1 MTIQS
6 LPPHRLYQACDTKRF
21 SFETTADLDTSLLP
35 TEGIGQ
41 PRAAEAIRFGTK
53 IRVPGYNIYAL
64 GPSGTSR
71 HTLIRQIV
79 QDWAKDRSPP
89 SDYCYVYNFQ
99 DEGRPGHLRF
109 PPGWAHPFAKDMD
122 SLVEEAQNA
131 LKTAFESE
139 EYQNRK
145 QAIEQELKEQQQ
157 KTFETLQEKAREK
170 GLTLLRTPSGIAF
183 APVKDGEVVSPDEF
197 HKLEDEERKRTERDI
212 QDLQQESQRLF
223 QKIPS
228 WQREAREKLRE
239 LDREVT
245 GNTISQLMDELRQK
259 YADVPDVQEYLNEVE
274 QDIVANV
281 ATLLNPQGQ
290 QSAMQTQQVE
300 GSEDSPLLRKYKVNV
315 LVDNSGAER
324 APVIYE
330 DNPTFANL
338 TGKMEYA
345 PQMGALITDF
355 TLIKPGALHRANGGV
370 LLLDA
375 RHVLMNPGAW
385 DGLKR
390 ALKSGEIKIESLAE
404 MYSLLSTVS
413 LEPRAIELDVKVVL
427 VGPPMIYYLLREMEP
442 DFAKLFKVAADFDTE
457 MDWSGDNQKLY
468 ANMIAGIARQEGL
481 LPLGRR
487 AVGRLIE
494 HASRLVEDKE
504 KLTTHMQS
512 ISDLIKESDFW
523 AREDSAESI
532 LSQHV
537 QQAIDSQTYRS
548 DRIRERLQEEIHRG
562 TLLIDTE
569 GEKAGQINGLSVMK
583 LGDFAFGRPNRITA
597 RVRLG
602 GGEVLN
608 IEREVELSGP
618 IHSKGVLI
626 LSSFLGSRYTLDKP
640 LSLSASLVFE
650 QSYGGIEGDSA
661 SSAELF
667 SLISAI
673 SRVPLKQSL
682 AVTGSVNQH
691 GEIQAIGGVNEKIEG
706 FFDVCLQAGLSGDQ
720 GVIIPEANVSHLM
733 LRQDVIEAVEAGSFH
748 IYPIQTVDQGL
759 ELLTGMSAGEAD
771 ANNVFPGDTVNG
783 MVQKHLTKMAEQK
796 RSFSSGQSDTGEQQ
810 GKE

>member
-71 HTLIRQIV
+71 HTLIREIV
-79 QDWAKDRSPP
+79 QDWAKDCSPP

-99 DEGRPGHLRF
+99 DEGRPRHLRF
-109 PPGWAHPFAKDMD
+109 PAGWAHPFAKDMD

-197 HKLEDEERKRTERDI
+197 HKLEDDERKRTERDI

-245 GNTISQLMDELRQK
+245 GNTISQLVDELRQK
-259 YADVPDVQEYLNEVE
+259 YADLPDVQEYLNEVE

-281 ATLLNPQGQ
+281 AMLLNPQGQ
-290 QSAMQTQQVE
+290 QNPLQAQQSE
-300 GSEDSPLLRKYKVNV
+300 GSEEPSQLRKYKVNV
-315 LVDNSGAER
+315 LVDNTGAER
-324 APVIYE
+324 APIIYE

-345 PQMGALITDF
+345 PQMGALVTDF

-370 LLLDA
+370 LILDA

-413 LEPRAIELDVKVVL
+413 LEPRPIELDVKVVL
-427 VGPPMIYYLLREMEP
+427 VGPPLIYYLLREMEP

-457 MDWSGDNQKLY
+457 MDWSGDNQELY
-468 ANMIAGIARQEGL
+468 ANMIAGIAGQEGL
-481 LPLGRR
+481 LPLDRG
-487 AVGRLIE
+487 AVGRIIE

-523 AREDSAESI
+523 ARENSAESI
-532 LSQHV
+532 LSRHV

-597 RVRLG
+597 RIRLG

-706 FFDVCLQAGLSGDQ
+706 FFDVCRQAGLSGNQ

-748 IYPIQTVDQGL
+748 IYPIRTVDQGL

-771 ANNVFPGDTVNG
+771 ANNVFPEDTVNG

-796 RSFSSGQSDTGEQQ
+796 RSFSSGQSETGVQQ

>member
-1 MTIQS
+1 MSTQP
-6 LPPHRLYQACDTKRF
+6 LNPQRLYQYCDTEQF
-21 SFETTADLDTSLLP
+21 SFETTAELDPSQQP

-41 PRAAEAIRFGTK
+41 PRAAEALRFGTR
-53 IRVPGYNIYAL
+53 IRVHGYNIYAL
-64 GPSGTSR
+64 GPPGTSR
-71 HTLIRQIV
+71 HTLIKQLV
-79 QDWAKDRSPP
+79 QDWAKDSPPP

-99 DEGRPGHLRF
+99 DAGKPRHLRF
-109 PPGWAHPFAKDMD
+109 PPGWANYFARDMD

-157 KTFETLQEKAREK
+157 KTFETLQEKAKEK
-170 GLTLLRTPSGIAF
+170 GLTLLRTPSGIGF
-183 APVKDGEVVSPDEF
+183 APIKDGEVISPDEF
-197 HKLEDEERKRTERDI
+197 HKLEDEERKRIERDI
-212 QDLQQESQRLF
+212 QELQQESQRLF

-228 WQREAREKLRE
+228 WQRDAREKLRQ
-239 LDREVT
+239 LDQEVT
-245 GNTISQLMDELRQK
+245 GNTISQLMEEMRQK
-259 YADVPDVQEYLNEVE
+259 YAHLAHVEQHLKEVE

-281 ATLLNPQGQ
+281 GNLLNPQGQ
-290 QSAMQTQQVE
+290 QGAVQPQQAE

-315 LVDNSGAER
+315 LVDNSGMDR

-345 PQMGALITDF
+345 PQMGALVTDF

-370 LLLDA
+370 LILDA

-390 ALKSGEIKIESLAE
+390 ALKSCEIKIESLAE

-413 LEPRAIELDVKVVL
+413 LEPLPIDLEVKVVL
-427 VGPPMIYYLLREMEP
+427 VGPPLIYYLLREMDPE
-442 DFAKLFKVAADFDTE
+442 FAKLFKVAADFDTQ
-457 MDWSGDNQKLY
+457 MDWSRENQDLY
-468 ANMIAGIARQEGL
+468 ARMIAGLISQEELQPFHREAVAR
-481 LPLGRR
+481 
-487 AVGRLIE
+487 VIE
-494 HASRLVEDKE
+494 HASRLVEDQK

-512 ISDLIKESDFW
+512 VSDLIKEADFW
-523 AREDSAESI
+523 AREKGSKTVSSDD
-532 LSQHV
+532 V
-537 QQAIDSQTYRS
+537 QQAIDARTYRS
-548 DRIRERLQEEIHRG
+548 DRVRERLQEEINRG
-562 TLLIDTE
+562 TLLIDTDR
-569 GEKAGQINGLSVMK
+569 EKVGQINGLSVMK
-583 LGDFAFGRPNRITA
+583 LGDFMFGRPNRITA

-626 LSSFLGSRYTLDKP
+626 LSGFLGSRYTLDKP

-650 QSYGGIEGDSA
+650 QSYSGIEGDSA

-667 SLISAI
+667 VLLSGIARI
-673 SRVPLKQSL
+673 PLKQSL

-706 FFDVCLQAGLSGDQ
+706 FFDVCNQAGLNGDQ
-720 GVIIPEANVSHLM
+720 GVIIPEANVAHLM
-733 LRQDVIEAVEAGSFH
+733 LRQDVIRAAEAGNFH
-748 IYPIQTVDQGL
+748 IYSIRNVDQGL
-759 ELLTGMSAGEAD
+759 ELLTGMQAGEAD
-771 ANNVFPGDTVNG
+771 ENNVFPPDTVNG
-783 MVQKHLTKMAEQK
+783 LVQKQLLELAEQK
-796 RSFSSGQSDTGEQQ
+796 RSFSAGAADKGESGK
-810 GKE
+810 KE

>member
-1 MTIQS
+1 
-6 LPPHRLYQACDTKRF
+6 
-21 SFETTADLDTSLLP
+21 
-35 TEGIGQ
+35 
-41 PRAAEAIRFGTK
+41 
-53 IRVPGYNIYAL
+53 
-64 GPSGTSR
+64 
-71 HTLIRQIV
+71 
-79 QDWAKDRSPP
+79 
-89 SDYCYVYNFQ
+89 
-99 DEGRPGHLRF
+99 
-109 PPGWAHPFAKDMD
+109 
-122 SLVEEAQNA
+122 
-131 LKTAFESE
+131 
-139 EYQNRK
+139 
-145 QAIEQELKEQQQ
+145 
-157 KTFETLQEKAREK
+157 
-170 GLTLLRTPSGIAF
+170 
-183 APVKDGEVVSPDEF
+183 
-197 HKLEDEERKRTERDI
+197 
-212 QDLQQESQRLF
+212 
-223 QKIPS
+223 
-228 WQREAREKLRE
+228 
-239 LDREVT
+239 
-245 GNTISQLMDELRQK
+245 
-259 YADVPDVQEYLNEVE
+259 
-274 QDIVANV
+274 
-281 ATLLNPQGQ
+281 
-290 QSAMQTQQVE
+290 
-300 GSEDSPLLRKYKVNV
+300 
-315 LVDNSGAER
+315 
-324 APVIYE
+324 
-330 DNPTFANL
+330 
-338 TGKMEYA
+338 
-345 PQMGALITDF
+345 
-355 TLIKPGALHRANGGV
+355 
-370 LLLDA
+370 
-375 RHVLMNPGAW
+375 MNPGAW

-413 LEPRAIELDVKVVL
+413 LEPRPIELDVKVVL

-457 MDWSGDNQKLY
+457 MDWSGDNQELY
-468 ANMIAGIARQEGL
+468 ANMIGGIARQEGL
-481 LPLGRR
+481 LPLDRG
-487 AVGRLIE
+487 AVGRIIE

-706 FFDVCLQAGLSGDQ
+706 FFDVCRQAGLSGDQ